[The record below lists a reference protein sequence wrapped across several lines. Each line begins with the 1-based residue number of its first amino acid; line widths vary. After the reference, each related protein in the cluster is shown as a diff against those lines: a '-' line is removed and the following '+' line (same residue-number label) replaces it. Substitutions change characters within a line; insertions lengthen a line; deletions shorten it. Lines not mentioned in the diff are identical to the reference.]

1 MNINKWSTATATTC
15 RAHAAFLLLPKR
27 AWEILCDVQWKWKLV
42 QAAISRWRRAQ
53 MHFRYAAAATAGCH
67 RFPTGA
73 TAQQQH
79 HHQHHLRHH
88 QCCCC
93 CWLDTQSIVLFYFVL
108 CLLVSCF
115 CCVFFFYAYYKSVS
129 LSLSL
134 SLCCRAASSHFGQ
147 IFRYLWL
154 FSSVQFKFASR
165 AVWVLCRRVDRVVI
179 RSCKG

>member
-1 MNINKWSTATATTC
+1 MKYSNHMQSTC
-15 RAHAAFLLLPKR
+15 CILVAAKKSVR
-27 AWEILCDVQWKWKLV
+27 NLV
-42 QAAISRWRRAQ
+42 RCPMKMKVSPSCHFPLTKAEEGPQ
-53 MHFRYAAAATAGCH
+53 MHFWYAAAATAAAAGCH

-73 TAQQQH
+73 AAQQQH
-79 HHQHHLRHH
+79 HHLHHH

-115 CCVFFFYAYYKSVS
+115 CFCCVFFFYAYYKSVS

-134 SLCCRAASSHFGQ
+134 CCCRAASSHFGQ